1 MALRKRVQRDLVKNQ
16 EEDNKEDYSTTGIE
30 KAIDILNKIWER
42 RQKYEMLAPTR
53 MSGGTGYLAHHFF
66 PDSLPAVRYPDY
78 LAFPTH
84 IHNETTSF
92 TVTPVTREGVT
103 SIVFYWSPSAPLLE
117 NPFAAHADYVAG
129 VAIAAGASTTPWF
142 ALSTRPVCKTAN
154 VGPAPTT
161 PDATTIG
168 AAFEVGG
175 GTTVFFRPPIHAA
188 NRTTNWDIVRTGMQQ
203 GANVL
208 RSRLL
213 SAMMTITPVGK
224 PLDQQGTLR
233 IGSGLVS
240 ASAAPVLITG
250 SNTLH
255 SFSANLSSTPIFGAF
270 NASDAVVLQYRHV
283 DESAYGLAPYPS
295 TMQAPYY
302 IGILEGLDPTN
313 AFSITLERTFESIVN
328 SNMTELTNP
337 IKEAF
342 NSEGQHY
349 IKENYYALETSPL
362 MTLREYEK
370 KKRQVMG
377 GMTRKQHETGYPF
390 VYGNNQ
396 TGGEYD
402 GVPGD
407 VGA

>member
-16 EEDNKEDYSTTGIE
+16 EEDNKEDYSTSGIE

-84 IHNETTSF
+84 IHNETSSF
-92 TVTPVTREGVT
+92 TVTPVTREGFT

-117 NPFAAHADYVAG
+117 NPFTAHADYVAG
-129 VAIAAGASTTPWF
+129 VAIAAQLSTTPWF

-154 VGPAPTT
+154 TGTSSST
-161 PDATTIG
+161 PDNVTIG
-168 AAFEVGG
+168 AAFEVGVG
-175 GTTVFFRPPIHAA
+175 SSVFFRPPIHAA

-203 GANVL
+203 GTNVL

-240 ASAAPVLITG
+240 ANAAPILVTG
-250 SNTLH
+250 SNTIH

-295 TMQAPYY
+295 TTQAPYY

-313 AFSITLERTFESIVN
+313 SFTITLERTFESIVN

-349 IKENYYALETSPL
+349 IKENYYALETSPF

-370 KKRQVMG
+370 KKRETMG
-377 GMTRKQHETGYPF
+377 GVPRRNYESGYPL
-390 VYGNNQ
+390 VYADNQ
-396 TGGEYD
+396 TGGQTGGGSGFVE
-402 GVPGD
+402 
-407 VGA
+407 